1 MQIVDRYAQ
10 IWPLM
15 PETRVPPPAPRKTHL
30 YRSQRLGMASIWNT
44 VLNRWA

>member
-30 YRSQRLGMASIWNT
+30 YRTQWFGISSALHT
-44 VLNRWA
+44 VLNRWI